1 MDTEQPVPVL
11 RREKGPSILQKR
23 VDSSNMEETNVDV
36 CVCVFCFLSR
46 GSCNPGWSQTSYVA
60 EAGIELPYPSTST
73 SQKLTL

>member
-36 CVCVFCFLSR
+36 CVCVCLLFFEQGFL
-46 GSCNPGWSQTSYVA
+46 
-60 EAGIELPYPSTST
+60 
-73 SQKLTL
+73 

>member
-36 CVCVFCFLSR
+36 CVCVSSVF
-46 GSCNPGWSQTSYVA
+46 W
-60 EAGIELPYPSTST
+60 AGVPVTLDGLKLPM
-73 SQKLTL
+73 